1 MEAVR
6 GQKHPSEITN
16 GKKEL
21 IYWKKYLIK
30 VSQQLQKPL
39 SGYNQIW
46 ATSDKKDTA
55 TSIYIFRVEV
65 AVFHFRAAATAATA
79 TTTAITTATAFI
91 GKNTCL
97 TIAKLLTGWTWKII
111 LLYINESFVPYI

>member
-6 GQKHPSEITN
+6 GQKHSSEAKN

-30 VSQQLQKPL
+30 VSQQPQKPL

-46 ATSDKKDTA
+46 AMTSDKKDTA

-79 TTTAITTATAFI
+79 TTAATAFI
-91 GKNTCL
+91 GKNTFL
-97 TIAKLLTGWTWKII
+97 TIAK
-111 LLYINESFVPYI
+111 